1 MGGDALASGSF
12 RGCARCSAPFISAGG
27 QTEDDD
33 DDDLALAVEEMRLD
47 RTALSLAS
55 GGCFEKVKHMKVNV
69 P

>member
-27 QTEDDD
+27 QKDD